1 MEFIDTHIHL
11 QDYKQKCATDIIKAA
26 EKAGLKKLVCA
37 AVLEADWQRI
47 AALAEQ
53 YPETVVPAFGLHPWY
68 LQDISNDW
76 QVHLEQM
83 LRVFPQALVGETGLD
98 RLRQSDKQPQFD
110 IFQTHIAL
118 AKRYC
123 RPLLVHAVKA
133 AEWLDECWKIL
144 PQKFV
149 MHSFN
154 GRMDL
159 QQKAIRVGGYISFS
173 ASIFKNRDKEQLI
186 RAVPVNRLLV
196 ETDGPYQAPEK
207 GSESNPDFIPRLIE
221 TIAEIRGEEKD
232 FLAQEIYQNSL
243 EFIKPW

>member
-26 EKAGLKKLVCA
+26 EEAGLKKLVCA
-37 AVLEADWQRI
+37 AVLESDWQKI

-53 YPETVVPAFGLHPWY
+53 YPEAVVPAFGLHPWH
-68 LQDISNDW
+68 LQDISSDW
-76 QVHLEQM
+76 QAHLEQM
-83 LRVFPQALVGETGLD
+83 LSAFPQALVGETGLD
-98 RLRQSDKQPQFD
+98 RLRNPDKQPQFD
-110 IFQTHIAL
+110 IFQTHIFL
-118 AKRYC
+118 AEKYR

-159 QQKAIRVGGYISFS
+159 LQKAVKAGGYISFS
-173 ASIFKNRDKEQLI
+173 ASILKNRDKEQII
-186 RAVPVNRLLV
+186 RAVPADRLLV

-207 GSESNPDFIPRLIE
+207 GRESNPGFIPRLIE
-221 TIAEIRGEEKD
+221 SIAEIRGEESSS
-232 FLAQEIYQNSL
+232 LAQKIYQNSL

>member
-26 EKAGLKKLVCA
+26 EEAGLKKLVCA
-37 AVLEADWQRI
+37 AVLESDWQKI

-53 YPETVVPAFGLHPWY
+53 YPEAVVPAFGLHPWY
-68 LQDISNDW
+68 VQDILSDW
-76 QVHLEQM
+76 QAHLEQM
-83 LRVFPQALVGETGLD
+83 LGAFPQALVGETGLD
-98 RLRQSDKQPQFD
+98 RLRNPDKQPQFD
-110 IFQTHIAL
+110 IFQTHIFL
-118 AKRYC
+118 AKKHR

-159 QQKAIRVGGYISFS
+159 LQKAVKAGGYISFS
-173 ASIFKNRDKEQLI
+173 ASILKNRDKEQII
-186 RAVPVNRLLV
+186 RAVPADRLLV

-207 GSESNPDFIPRLIE
+207 GRESNPDFIPRLIE
-221 TIAEIRGEEKD
+221 TIAEIRDEENSS
-232 FLAQEIYQNSL
+232 LAQKIYQNSL

>member
-26 EKAGLKKLVCA
+26 EEAGLKKLVCA
-37 AVLEADWQRI
+37 AVLESDWQKI

-53 YPETVVPAFGLHPWY
+53 YSEAIVPAFGLHPWH
-68 LQDISNDW
+68 LQDISSDW
-76 QVHLEQM
+76 QAHLEQM
-83 LRVFPQALVGETGLD
+83 LSAFPQALVGETGLD
-98 RLRQSDKQPQFD
+98 RLRNPDKQPQFD
-110 IFQTHIAL
+110 IFHTHIFL
-118 AKRYC
+118 AEKYR

-154 GRMDL
+154 GRIDL
-159 QQKAIRVGGYISFS
+159 LQKAVKAGGYISFS
-173 ASIFKNRDKEQLI
+173 ASILKNRDKEQII
-186 RAVPVNRLLV
+186 RAVPADRLLV

-207 GSESNPDFIPRLIE
+207 GRESNPDFIPRLIE
-221 TIAEIRGEEKD
+221 TIAEIRDEENSS
-232 FLAQEIYQNSL
+232 LAQKIYQNSL

>member
-37 AVLEADWQRI
+37 AVLETDWQRI
-47 AALAEQ
+47 AAFAEQ

-123 RPLLVHAVKA
+123 RPLLAHAVKA

-159 QQKAIRVGGYISFS
+159 LQKAIRAGGYISFS
-173 ASIFKNRDKEQLI
+173 ASILKNRDKEQLI